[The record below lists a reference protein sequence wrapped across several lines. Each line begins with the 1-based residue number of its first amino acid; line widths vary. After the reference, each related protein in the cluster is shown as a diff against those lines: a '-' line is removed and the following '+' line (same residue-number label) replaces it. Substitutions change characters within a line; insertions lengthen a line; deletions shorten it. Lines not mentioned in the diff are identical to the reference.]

1 MLIRGMARCSLALV
15 LQQRG
20 THEQSLDAF
29 READRLMSQQDDSK
43 AAFARC
49 LSAQAYA
56 EAAAGHYPEAIDVL
70 ERSDNLL
77 RASVGPKH
85 VGIFVNCGIRATTE
99 LRRGAP
105 AAGDR
110 ALDAYIGR
118 AEGRGRVWW
127 KRYTRVGALCSNKR
141 I

>member
-1 MLIRGMARCSLALV
+1 MRLRGMARGYLALV

-70 ERSDNLL
+70 ERSDKLL

-85 VGIFVNCGIRATTE
+85 VGIFVNCGFRARSEEHTSE
-99 LRRGAP
+99 LQSLMR
-105 AAGDR
+105 
-110 ALDAYIGR
+110 
-118 AEGRGRVWW
+118 
-127 KRYTRVGALCSNKR
+127 TQ
-141 I
+141 